1 MQENILICGQSGT
14 SEEKSQKK
22 NKKILGWMFLYIRK
36 SCSKNIPRGAMSPW
50 ADFPEEGCVS
60 PAITALCS
68 FLSTVC
74 YKRDILVLMYVTVV
88 DSYHGLAEMQSC

>member
-1 MQENILICGQSGT
+1 
-14 SEEKSQKK
+14 
-22 NKKILGWMFLYIRK
+22 
-36 SCSKNIPRGAMSPW
+36 MSPW